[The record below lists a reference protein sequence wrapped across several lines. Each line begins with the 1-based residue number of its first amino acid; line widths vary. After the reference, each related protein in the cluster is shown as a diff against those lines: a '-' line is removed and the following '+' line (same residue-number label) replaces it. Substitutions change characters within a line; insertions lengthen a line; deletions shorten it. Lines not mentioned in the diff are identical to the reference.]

1 MCPLRNFTME
11 KRYSRSDGSAVGF
24 DLTVAPLWQ
33 VRKQPTIHLAVEP
46 DITER
51 RRAEQNLTT
60 FNATLEQK
68 VSRRTQEGEE
78 SRPRLQ
84 AILDGTFDTVFVKDI
99 EGR

>member
-1 MCPLRNFTME
+1 M
-11 KRYSRSDGSAVGF
+11 
-24 DLTVAPLWQ
+24 APLWQ
-33 VRKQPTIHLAVEP
+33 VRKQPTFYIAVEP

-68 VSRRTQEGEE
+68 VSRQTQEGEE

>member
-1 MCPLRNFTME
+1 M
-11 KRYSRSDGSAVGF
+11 
-24 DLTVAPLWQ
+24 APLWQ
-33 VRKQPTIHLAVEP
+33 VRKQPTFYIAVEP